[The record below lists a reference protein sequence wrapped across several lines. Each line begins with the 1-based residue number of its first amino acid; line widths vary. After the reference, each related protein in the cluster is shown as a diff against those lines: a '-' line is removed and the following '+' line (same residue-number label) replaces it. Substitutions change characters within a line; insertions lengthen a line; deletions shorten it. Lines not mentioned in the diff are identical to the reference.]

1 MGAKHGK
8 KKSRFPP
15 FSILLIGNSMAGKT
29 ALIKS
34 YEYLIKTNK
43 DYDEKNTQLLDLDYK
58 SIMVTIANDFIIVD
72 HTIKGEQNEDINIKV
87 KIWDSPGNER
97 FSDLVLSAAK
107 NTQGIILAYDITNLF
122 TFRDLN
128 KWIEKIR
135 ECHDISEFP
144 IIIVGCKLD
153 LEDKRQ
159 VSSEEGQKF
168 AEEYK
173 FPFFETSAQTGKGV
187 KEAFSTLIQKVYDR
201 NKNKK

>member
-34 YEYLIKTNK
+34 YASLIKTNK
-43 DYDEKNTQLLDLDYK
+43 DYDEENTQLLDLDYQ

-107 NTQGIILAYDITNLF
+107 NTQGIRSKGGSLF
-122 TFRDLN
+122 LN
-128 KWIEKIR
+128 TKSI
-135 ECHDISEFP
+135 
-144 IIIVGCKLD
+144 
-153 LEDKRQ
+153 
-159 VSSEEGQKF
+159 
-168 AEEYK
+168 
-173 FPFFETSAQTGKGV
+173 
-187 KEAFSTLIQKVYDR
+187 
-201 NKNKK
+201 